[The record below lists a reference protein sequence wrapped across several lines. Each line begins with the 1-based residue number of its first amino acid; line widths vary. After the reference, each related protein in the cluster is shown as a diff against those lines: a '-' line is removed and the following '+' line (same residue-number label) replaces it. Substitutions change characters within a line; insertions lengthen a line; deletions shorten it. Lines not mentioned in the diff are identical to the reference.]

1 MTRTALYY
9 LLELHHCVRR
19 TSQALTAI
27 RKELLPEVR
36 RALEAQNI
44 TFDESSAATAL
55 QKALPHLEQLA
66 FTELSTSFE
75 EIAEAYLKALADLAR
90 ENPVLAYR
98 L

>member
-1 MTRTALYY
+1 M
-9 LLELHHCVRR
+9 
-19 TSQALTAI
+19 
-27 RKELLPEVR
+27 R